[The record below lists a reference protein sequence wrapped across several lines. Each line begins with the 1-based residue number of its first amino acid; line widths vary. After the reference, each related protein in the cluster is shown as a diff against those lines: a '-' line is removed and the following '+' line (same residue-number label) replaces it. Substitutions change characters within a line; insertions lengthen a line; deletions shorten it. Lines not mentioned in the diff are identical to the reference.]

1 MKMDI
6 FFGSLFWG
14 VLLILWGLSLI
25 LKSFQI
31 NLPLVKVFVAII
43 IIMFGI
49 RLLIGGNSRIVKTKT
64 YRSTGT
70 SYYRSNNDGDYTMV
84 FSGGTIDLMDLKPD
98 AQDLEITVVFGSAVV
113 LLPSDLK
120 FAIHPTTV
128 FGGTVL
134 PERSQ
139 YGIGES
145 NFALNPE
152 QDNKP
157 INIESSCVFG
167 RLEYVIK
174 DRVTPKST
182 EPLQPEAPLGDF

>member
-14 VLLILWGLSLI
+14 ILLILWGLSLI

-31 NLPLVKVFVAII
+31 NMPLVKVFVAII
-43 IIMFGI
+43 IILFGI
-49 RLLIGGNSRIVKTKT
+49 KLLIGGNSRVIKTK
-64 YRSTGT
+64 SHHSSGS
-70 SYYRSNNDGDYTMV
+70 SYYKGGSQGEYTMV
-84 FSGGTIDLMDLKPD
+84 FSGGTIDLMDLKAD
-98 AQDLEITVVFGSAVV
+98 AKDLEINVVFGSAVV
-113 LLPSDLK
+113 LLPSDLS
-120 FAIHPTTV
+120 FDIHPTTV

-145 NFALNPE
+145 TYSLNSAQE
-152 QDNKP
+152 NAP

-174 DRVTPKST
+174 DRSVPKAT
-182 EPLQPEAPLGDF
+182 EPLSPGATTGEF